1 MLISIIRPIAIILS
15 IAGIWVALDS
25 INTKY
30 FGFLQVSDFIYS
42 IYWLSGIRMVAIIL
56 FGWLGVIGLWIGYFI
71 GGTYL
76 RGFNPQDAIC
86 LGILSALAPMIA
98 YKTWQKITGIT
109 NDFDGV
115 KFDQLFGLVLFYSLV
130 VAVFRGS
137 YFFLTVKPSGL
148 QEIAL
153 IFSSNVIGTLLLVY
167 MLKYL
172 QGVYKRM
179 NLKS

>member
-1 MLISIIRPIAIILS
+1 MKSIAIILS
-15 IAGIWVALDS
+15 IAGVWVALDS
-25 INTKY
+25 INTRY

-42 IYWLSGIRMVAIIL
+42 IYWLSGIRMVGIIL
-56 FGWLGVIGLWIGYFI
+56 FGWLGVIGLWIGYFV

-98 YKTWQKITGIT
+98 YRTWQKITGIT

-115 KFDQLFGLVLFYSLV
+115 KFNQLFGLVLLYSFV
-130 VAVFRGS
+130 VAIFRGS
-137 YFFLTVKPSGL
+137 YFFLTDKPSGL
-148 QEIAL
+148 QEILL

-167 MLKYL
+167 LLKYL
-172 QGVYKRM
+172 QWIYKRK
-179 NLKS
+179 NLKL